1 MALALAD
8 VAAEVVL
15 VAGGG
20 RAILLQI
27 ANPAIGHAVAR
38 HSDFASRPLD
48 RLKATMTYLY
58 ALVYGTPEEVRLVRR
73 RVNAAH
79 GPVRQE
85 ASAGE
90 AGEAGGGGSGRSE
103 PGYSAFDPELQL
115 WVTATLYETA
125 TDLYQRIFGELD
137 GASAD
142 RLYREYEVIGT
153 ALQLPPGRW
162 PADRSAFQRYWKQ
175 QLAGLAVDEESRRV
189 ATDLLYPR
197 SPRWLRTLMPL
208 VRLTTAGLLPAEL
221 RRAYGMPWGPRR
233 RRRFELWMRAVRL
246 VYPRLPVSWRFALR
260 DRYLA
265 GLHREVRDGDRDAGP
280 DPQAGPA

>member
-8 VAAEVVL
+8 VAAEGVL
-15 VAGGG
+15 LAGGA

-58 ALVYGTPEEVRLVRR
+58 ALVYGTPEEVRIVRR

-79 GPVRQE
+79 GPVRQRAAE
-85 ASAGE
+85 N
-90 AGEAGGGGSGRSE
+90 GGE
-103 PGYSAFDPELQL
+103 PGYSAFDPDLQL

-125 TDLYQRIFGELD
+125 TDLYQRIFGEPD
-137 GASAD
+137 SASAD
-142 RLYREYEVIGT
+142 RLYREYEMIGT

-162 PADRSAFQRYWKQ
+162 PSDRAAFQLYWRE
-175 QLAGLAVDEESRRV
+175 QLGTLTVDGESRRV
-189 ATDLLYPR
+189 ASDLLYPC
-197 SPRWLRTLMPL
+197 SPRWLRAVMPL
-208 VRLTTAGLLPAEL
+208 ARLTTAGLLPADL
-221 RRAYGMPWGPRR
+221 RHAYGLSWSSGRR
-233 RRRFELWMRAVRL
+233 HRFELWMRVLRL

-260 DRYLA
+260 DRYLG
-265 GLHREVRDGDRDAGP
+265 GLGRDADQEAARGGGR
-280 DPQAGPA
+280 D